1 VTDTAARIVFSPAL
15 KTVVTGAT
23 GFLGRT
29 VVALSGQSDW
39 SPLDISDTPVDAA
52 IIHLGANVSG
62 THESLA
68 ENVSLDQHV
77 IDVAGEKNARLIYAS
92 TNNVYA
98 HALECSPLDRVSPVG
113 PYAIAKCAGEMAINS
128 SLGASAEI
136 CRFADVFG
144 VGQRHG
150 NFFRAIEAA
159 VANLSELQQFGAGA
173 KRRTYIHVED
183 AARVLLWLGQQR
195 PDADTG
201 HTRVWNVGYP
211 DSATVAEILR
221 LVADESGLLL
231 REQQVDGDESWRDM
245 RTMKV
250 ARFPE
255 SVMRWANF
263 REALSDYVRDLMTTT
278 SVKGNR

>member
-1 VTDTAARIVFSPAL
+1 VTNTAARIVFSPAL
-15 KTVVTGAT
+15 QTVVTGAT
-23 GFLGRT
+23 GFLGRN
-29 VVALSGQSDW
+29 VVAVSGQSDW
-39 SPLDISDTPVDAA
+39 RPLEISDMPVDAV

-62 THESLA
+62 TQESLA
-68 ENVSLDQHV
+68 ENVSLDQKM
-77 IDVAGEKNARLIYAS
+77 IDVSRERNARLIYAS

-128 SLGASAEI
+128 SLGASADI

-159 VANLSELQQFGAGA
+159 VADLTELQQVGAGA
-173 KRRTYIHVED
+173 KRRTYIHVQD
-183 AARVLLWLGQQR
+183 AARVLLWLARQR

-201 HTRVWNVGYP
+201 HSRVWNVGYP

-221 LVADESGLLL
+221 LVADESGLPL
-231 REQQVDGDESWRDM
+231 RQQHLDDDESWKDM

-255 SVMRWANF
+255 RVMQWASF
-263 REALSDYVRDLMTTT
+263 REALADHVRDLMTTT
-278 SVKGNR
+278 TSEGKR